1 MNVAKLAERQLFLMK
16 AENLEK
22 RVRAYY
28 AQTQDVDSLIE
39 YGVAILVRSF
49 FCMGSFSELIQDL
62 IQEVFLQ
69 LNQLLSCADICPI
82 LKTISPQMSGK
93 Q

>member
-39 YGVAILVRSF
+39 CGVAIRVRSL
-49 FCMGSFSELIQDL
+49 FCIGSFPELIQYL
-62 IQEVFLQ
+62 IKEVYF
-69 LNQLLSCADICPI
+69 
-82 LKTISPQMSGK
+82 TV
-93 Q
+93 

>member
-49 FCMGSFSELIQDL
+49 FCMGSFAELIQDL
-62 IQEVFLQ
+62 IQEV
-69 LNQLLSCADICPI
+69 SCFRKSMQSIVSWA
-82 LKTISPQMSGK
+82 KRTHRHG
-93 Q
+93 